1 MMSYSLATLWYER
14 QRYLPGVLAVAFS
27 CLLIALQCGLLLGL
41 FSITSLPIDKTHA
54 DIWVGHP
61 DVPSVDLGRPIPAAW
76 FAYLAMPEVE
86 RSEVYIQG
94 FAYWDKPTGGI
105 ELCMVI
111 GSRLEPDALGAV
123 DALTPEMRMQLSEQG
138 AIIIDE
144 SEFDRLGIHKVGDFA
159 EIAGKR
165 VRVVNTTRGIKSL
178 AGPYVFCNVETA
190 RPLLRMNE
198 EQTMFILA
206 RCRRKDDADKVIQ
219 RLEQYHATQPT
230 SMNYATGTEAVN
242 APLPPKMSAF
252 TAESFSLRS
261 RMHWLTKTKA
271 GIALGCAAAL
281 GLLVGA
287 VVTSQTL
294 YAATA
299 ASLKEFAVLRA
310 MGIPRWRMG
319 ATVLAQSFWIG
330 VAGVALALP
339 TVYML
344 AQVGDELGAKVL
356 LPWQLIALSVS
367 VTMVMAMLSGLAA
380 LRSLRLI
387 EPVALLR

>member
-1 MMSYSLATLWYER
+1 MSYSLATLWYER

-41 FSITSLPIDKTHA
+41 FSITSLPIDNTSA

-76 FAYLAMPEVE
+76 QAYLAMPEVE
-86 RSEVYIQG
+86 RCEIYLQG
-94 FAYWDKPTGGI
+94 FAYWDKPTGGV

-111 GSRLEPDALGAV
+111 GSRLAPDSLGAV
-123 DALTPEMRMQLSEQG
+123 KTLTPEMRLQLSEPG
-138 AIIIDE
+138 SIIIDE
-144 SEFDRLGIHKVGDFA
+144 SEFDRLGISKVGDTA
-159 EIAGKR
+159 EVAGRK
-165 VRVVNTTRGIKSL
+165 VKVVNTTRGIKSL
-178 AGPYVFCNVETA
+178 AGPYVLCNVETA
-190 RPLLRMNE
+190 RPLLRLNE
-198 EQTMFILA
+198 DQTMFILA
-206 RCRRKDDADKVIQ
+206 RCRNKSDADTVVQ
-219 RLEQYHATQPT
+219 RLSEYRSMQPT
-230 SMNYATGTEAVN
+230 SWNYSSGQEAVST
-242 APLPPKMSAF
+242 PLPPKMSAF
-252 TAESFSLRS
+252 TAESFSFRS
-261 RMHWLTKTKA
+261 RWHWLTKTKA

-310 MGIPRWRMG
+310 MGIPRWRMA
-319 ATVLAQSFWIG
+319 ATVLAQSFWVGI
-330 VAGVALALP
+330 AGVALALP
-339 TVYML
+339 TVYAL
-344 AQVGDELGAKVL
+344 ARVGDELGAKVL
-356 LPWQLIALSVS
+356 LPRELIGLAVG
-367 VTMVMAMLSGLAA
+367 VTMVMAMLSGLWA